1 MEDLTK
7 YKYKEEILPLSEQIK
22 WNEDK
27 WEWKASKSGQAG
39 ASIERQ
45 KQLFISD
52 LNSRQSWAE
61 R

>member
-1 MEDLTK
+1 MEDWTK

-39 ASIERQ
+39 ASIER
-45 KQLFISD
+45 
-52 LNSRQSWAE
+52 
-61 R
+61 

>member
-7 YKYKEEILPLSEQIK
+7 YKYKEEILPLSELR
-22 WNEDK
+22 WNEHK
-27 WEWKASKSGQAG
+27 WEWKDSKSGQAG

-52 LNSRQSWAE
+52 LNTRQSWAE
-61 R
+61 C